1 MKFFHP
7 PNLYC
12 VTTLPSKTNTTANIG
27 ANSWTGILQSQR
39 YGGEDDS
46 GAKVY
51 SSYYCCI
58 VLEKGLLPD
67 IRAICQSLQVAIAAG
82 WSASAHRPDNDGL
95 PEKKEHI
102 NFIKPPNCPDIN
114 PEDYAIWGALQQRVY
129 HQRQFETVK
138 ELKRAIVMHRVVLT
152 AFHW

>member
-95 PEKKEHI
+95 PEKKSTSTSLNLQI
-102 NFIKPPNCPDIN
+102 
-114 PEDYAIWGALQQRVY
+114 ALILIPRITL
-129 HQRQFETVK
+129 FG
-138 ELKRAIVMHRVVLT
+138 VLFSNEST
-152 AFHW
+152 TNDNSRRWKNWSER